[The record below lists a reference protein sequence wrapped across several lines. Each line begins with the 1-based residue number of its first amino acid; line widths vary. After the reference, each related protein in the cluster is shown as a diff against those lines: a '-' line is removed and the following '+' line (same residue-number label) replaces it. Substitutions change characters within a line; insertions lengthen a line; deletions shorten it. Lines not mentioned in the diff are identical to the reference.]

1 MMIKYRATILFTFV
15 LLLLQITV
23 WPGADCVYAAEAPMG
38 TAHLKLN
45 KILDSLEKR
54 YAGTGFSADFYQES
68 TLKEMDITDTAG
80 GKIFVRPPG
89 KMRWEY
95 NTPEKQIIITDSKK
109 LWIFRPEDNQVMVGE
124 APAFF
129 GEGKGAS
136 FLSDMKSIR
145 KSFSILPEIIDTKE
159 HYVLKLEPI
168 QKKIDITKIYL
179 TVSKKTFEIEKIVT
193 FNSYG
198 DRTRIRL
205 RHFNFRRVMDDS
217 MFRFTIPEGV
227 DVLQLD

>member
-1 MMIKYRATILFTFV
+1 MTKYRVTILFMFGV
-15 LLLLQITV
+15 LLFQVTV
-23 WPGADCVYAAEAPMG
+23 WPGSNGGYTAEAPMG
-38 TAHLKLN
+38 PAQLKLN
-45 KILDSLEKR
+45 KILNSLEKR
-54 YAGTGFSADFYQES
+54 YAGPGFAADFHQES
-68 TLKEMDITDTAG
+68 TLKELEITDTAA
-80 GKIFVRPPG
+80 GKIFVKRPG

-95 NTPEKQIIITDSKK
+95 DTPEKQIIITDSKK

-145 KSFSILPEIIDTKE
+145 KSFLILPEIIDVAQQ
-159 HYVLKLEPI
+159 YVLKLEPI
-168 QKKIDITKIYL
+168 QKKVDISKIYL

-205 RHFNFRRVMDDS
+205 SQFDFRRVMDDS
-217 MFRFTIPEGV
+217 MFQFTIPRGV
-227 DVLQLD
+227 EVLQLD